1 VVAVALAAPAVVPA
15 GATTTPAAAPTMPT
29 AAKGP
34 AAPTAQRR
42 APFMA
47 RPVGALT
54 PTMEK
59 GILTVEWG
67 HMSVGPTRALA
78 ATAAPATC
86 SREATTAR
94 IVAMVAAMSDGVT
107 LVAREVT
114 TMVPKS
120 VGGGVAMTKAGVKVD
135 LS

>member
-1 VVAVALAAPAVVPA
+1 VAVALAVPA
-15 GATTTPAAAPTMPT
+15 GAPMMPT

-34 AAPTAQRR
+34 AASTTQRR

-54 PTMEK
+54 PTTEK
-59 GILTVEWG
+59 GIPIVEWG
-67 HMSVGPTRALA
+67 HVSIGPTRAPA
-78 ATAAPATC
+78 ATTAPATR
-86 SREATTAR
+86 SQEATTAR
-94 IVAMVAAMSDGVT
+94 TVMMVAAKSDGVN
-107 LVAREVT
+107 LVVREAT

-120 VGGGVAMTKAGVKVD
+120 VGGGVATTKAGVKVD